1 MELNFIS
8 LGEKKYQT
16 VLAIQ
21 FKLREA
27 RRRGR
32 IPDTIVLVEH
42 PRVITSGRRPADDD
56 FLIPPQELKKQGFAV
71 EKVNRGGKLTYH
83 GPGQLVVYFIFSLPP
98 LGLSVPRLVHWVE
111 RTGLETLKFFEIE
124 AARRP
129 GLPGLWVGE
138 KKIASLGLAVD
149 RGISMHGMALNVCP
163 NLSDFRVIVPCG
175 MADCEITSIH
185 LESSRTPPLSEVAR
199 RYREITEKIYKELP
213 AYEKNPLASG

>member
-8 LGEKKYQT
+8 LGEKKYQA
-16 VLAIQ
+16 VLTDQ

-27 RRRGR
+27 RRQGQ
-32 IPDTIVLVEH
+32 IPDTILLVEH
-42 PRVITSGRRPADDD
+42 PRVITAGRRPADND

-83 GPGQLVVYFIFSLPP
+83 GPGQLVVYFILSLPP
-98 LGLSVPRLVHWVE
+98 LGLNIPRLVHWVE
-111 RTGLETLKFFEIE
+111 QTGLETLEAFDIE
-124 AARRP
+124 ATRRP

-163 NLSDFRVIVPCG
+163 NLSDFKVIVPCG
-175 MADCEITSIH
+175 MSDCEITSIH
-185 LESSRTPPLSEVAR
+185 LESPQFPSLSEVAR
-199 RYREITEKIYKELP
+199 RYREITKKIYQELP
-213 AYEKNPLASG
+213 AGEKNSLASA